1 MIGSSCYTQ
10 LIQIEVNEWH
20 FNAKNTLVLIS
31 VLMMPFR
38 ENVLMPFLL
47 MTRNMCGKDAA
58 KAMSSEWVGGAGGAA
73 IKERNKKVDD
83 PHKQTMIC
91 ILSCFS
97 KSASELIC

>member
-1 MIGSSCYTQ
+1 
-10 LIQIEVNEWH
+10 
-20 FNAKNTLVLIS
+20 
-31 VLMMPFR
+31 MPFR

-47 MTRNMCGKDAA
+47 MTRNTCGKDAA
-58 KAMSSEWVGGAGGAA
+58 KAMSSEWGGEGGAA

-97 KSASELIC
+97 KSASELICWPQRAENKQLKPNGCDLFW

>member
-20 FNAKNTLVLIS
+20 FNAKNILVLIS

-47 MTRNMCGKDAA
+47 MTRNTCGKDAA
-58 KAMSSEWVGGAGGAA
+58 KAMSSEWGVGGGWGEAL
-73 IKERNKKVDD
+73 R
-83 PHKQTMIC
+83 
-91 ILSCFS
+91 
-97 KSASELIC
+97 